1 MVSDRRKI
9 FLFSSLTVFPI
20 VPISQTA
27 SFDHSILELNCL
39 VHGDDPR
46 NIFPVK
52 IASTESVGTLKKAI
66 KEEKKPVFDHVAA
79 DALKLWKVSIPV
91 DAEYK
96 ENVGEVE
103 LGDGAELSPVET
115 LSDVFSPVPT
125 RKHLHIIVVYPLPDG
140 EYECVIISIGS
151 DDLPLLL
158 SLHVVCV
165 VTPGGQKR
173 YADDSF
179 PNELNKKQRRMDSP
193 PGQC

>member
-9 FLFSSLTVFPI
+9 FLFSSLTVLPI

-66 KEEKKPVFDHVAA
+66 KEENPASFHDV
-79 DALKLWKVSIPV
+79 DARSLHIWKVSIPV
-91 DAEYK
+91 EAYLK

-103 LGDGAELSPVET
+103 LGDGAELSPVEV
-115 LSDVFSPVPT
+115 LSDVFSPIPT
-125 RKHLHIIVVYPLPDG
+125 QKHLHIVVLYPLPDG
-140 EYECVIISIGS
+140 EYECVVISTGS
-151 DDLPLLL
+151 DYLPLLL

>member
-1 MVSDRRKI
+1 MVSDHRKI
-9 FLFSSLTVFPI
+9 FLFLSLTVFPI

-39 VHGDDPR
+39 VHGDDPH

-66 KEEKKPVFDHVAA
+66 KEEKKVTLEHIDA

-103 LGDGAELSPVET
+103 FVMEQSYRLWKLYRM
-115 LSDVFSPVPT
+115 FSPQYLLEST
-125 RKHLHIIVVYPLPDG
+125 
-140 EYECVIISIGS
+140 CIS
-151 DDLPLLL
+151 L
-158 SLHVVCV
+158 
-165 VTPGGQKR
+165 
-173 YADDSF
+173 
-179 PNELNKKQRRMDSP
+179 
-193 PGQC
+193 